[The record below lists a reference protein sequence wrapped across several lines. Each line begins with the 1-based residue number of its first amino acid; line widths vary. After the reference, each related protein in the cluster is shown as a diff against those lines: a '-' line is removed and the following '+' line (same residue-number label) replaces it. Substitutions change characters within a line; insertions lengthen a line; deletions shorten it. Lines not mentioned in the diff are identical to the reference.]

1 MVADGDGERHTL
13 ELHAKVTPAAV
24 FPPVASLEVPQTVL
38 LGFLCCGTVGHLE
51 ETSHQLI
58 LFLRLKLRLSPFF
71 RLPPGFIGGGVPP
84 PHTHTRNP
92 HPPSPPP
99 VFEAA
104 SSYIMVLPRRISS
117 SFLPLPPFLPPFLPL
132 LLPQLRGRRR
142 RRKVIP
148 VNSSTL

>member
-13 ELHAKVTPAAV
+13 ELHAKVTSAAI

-51 ETSHQLI
+51 ETSHQLV
-58 LFLRLKLRLSPFF
+58 LFLHLKLRLSSFL

-84 PHTHTRNP
+84 PPTPTHLP
-92 HPPSPPP
+92 PPP

-104 SSYIMVLPRRISS
+104 SSYIMALPRRISF

-132 LLPQLRGRRR
+132 LLPQLRGEE
-142 RRKVIP
+142 KEEEEG
-148 VNSSTL
+148 NTC